1 MDIMHQKNF
10 ESIHGA
16 KRSRRGENTLRR
28 EKPVGESE
36 TPVLGELNPPKN
48 SRIPQRSQEITN
60 EGLAGILRVIL
71 ERMREWS
78 ERIDERVSSVPVV
91 KPVKTG

>member
-1 MDIMHQKNF
+1 MHQRNF

-28 EKPVGESE
+28 ETDGESE

-48 SRIPQRSQEITN
+48 SRIPRRSQEISNGGSWAT
-60 EGLAGILRVIL
+60 LTVVL
-71 ERMREWS
+71 ERRRVKS
-78 ERIDERVSSVPVV
+78 EGSGEAVSSVGGRGEL
-91 KPVKTG
+91 KT

>member
-71 ERMREWS
+71 ERMRE
-78 ERIDERVSSVPVV
+78 
-91 KPVKTG
+91 